1 MAIPCQGFTLTWG
14 TDTLEE
20 VQSLE
25 IDAQRGLP
33 VSRGL
38 PVVLSGSP
46 TSVPQMWTP
55 NLGTLRIAAFSTAY
69 LPESE
74 YGRRK
79 RLTFSGRTATAG
91 VVTTFFDRDCIYEDA
106 RIEATAND
114 ALRFAFTFRIQDTVN
129 APSNP

>member
-14 TDTLEE
+14 GQTLQE

-33 VSRGL
+33 IGRTV
-38 PVVLSGSP
+38 
-46 TSVPQMWTP
+46 TWTP
-55 NLGTLRIAAFSTAY
+55 NFGTLRIAAFATAH

-79 RLTFSGRTATAG
+79 RLTFSGRTATGGSA
-91 VVTTFFDRDCIYEDA
+91 VTFFDRDCIYEDA

-114 ALRFAFTFRIQDTVN
+114 AIRFAFTFRIQDTVN